1 MRNKTTSCSNCHSNC
16 RCVKARNLCGKC
28 YYWQKKIENCSQKLN
43 LVQANPQDYRKYSTW
58 LLPFQIRRA
67 RRALEELRWRG
78 EGLLAKSTDADRLFA
93 LISLLASC
101 CHSQVATDAETAI
114 AKMSPKYRRQIY
126 EVLLPIIEKY
136 PSRYPKLH
144 TPGGWSGWQ
153 TEHTLSPA
161 FSDDVKLGR
170 ALEKAYYDSIQ

>member
-1 MRNKTTSCSNCHSNC
+1 MDS
-16 RCVKARNLCGKC
+16 VK
-28 YYWQKKIENCSQKLN
+28 
-43 LVQANPQDYRKYSTW
+43 ANPQDYRKYSTW
-58 LLPFQIRRA
+58 LLPFRIRRA
-67 RRALEELRWRG
+67 KRILEELRWRV
-78 EGLLAKSTDADRLFA
+78 EGLLAKSTDAERLFA

-101 CHSQVATDAETAI
+101 CRSQVATDAKAAI
-114 AKMSPKYRRQIY
+114 AKMSPQCRRQIY

-161 FSDDVKLGR
+161 FGEDVRLRR
-170 ALEKAYYDSIQ
+170 ALETAYYNSRR